1 METRFCTR
9 ARSHPLSTHRQA
21 THWSIECGKHNLST
35 VLWWV
40 APQLCSFRCLSLVY
54 LHHCWSAA
62 VVAVLSLLLH
72 DDQLA
77 GRLQAFTFH
86 RPVSRAIPV
95 PHYYSRRGFYSF
107 FFLETP
113 LRLFISGLKKIH
125 FAAFFINTSKLNIQM
140 CSTTQQFKFVFKFCF
155 LLYV

>member
-77 GRLQAFTFH
+77 GCLQAFFW
-86 RPVSRAIPV
+86 AIPV
-95 PHYYSRRGFYSF
+95 PYYYSRRGFYSF
-107 FFLETP
+107 FGNTTEVVHL
-113 LRLFISGLKKIH
+113 GVKKIH
-125 FAAFFINTSKLNIQM
+125 FAAFFINTFKLNIQES
-140 CSTTQQFKFVFKFCF
+140 STTQHLKFVFEIFIVRLKC
-155 LLYV
+155 